1 MRVLSVL
8 NLIHSSRRDSLLLS
22 ASRSAAN
29 AEPFAKVP
37 SLRST
42 AVPLNARVV
51 STASPGAGIAAICSR
66 TRIVAT
72 DRSATISKRRAPAG
86 NAVAPA
92 AGVADVGDGVVG
104 AGGDAC
110 GAAHETRAAS
120 AATASA
126 TRNGMRTSGRP
137 KDAHAAAA
145 NGPPPGRRPERAPS
159 PCNLRCRQIPPAY
172 ALGSARS
179 SLNQTMTVLVGP
191 LAP

>member
-51 STASPGAGIAAICSR
+51 STASPGAGIAATCSR
-66 TRIVAT
+66 TRIVAS

-86 NAVAPA
+86 NAAALA
-92 AGVADVGDGVVG
+92 AGVADDADGVVG

-110 GAAHETRAAS
+110 GAVHETRAAS

-126 TRNGMRTSGRP
+126 ARNGMRTSGRP
-137 KDAHAAAA
+137 KMRT
-145 NGPPPGRRPERAPS
+145 PPRR
-159 PCNLRCRQIPPAY
+159 
-172 ALGSARS
+172 
-179 SLNQTMTVLVGP
+179 TVLRRAGDRSELP
-191 LAP
+191 LRATYAGDEYRRLTPSVRLALASIRR